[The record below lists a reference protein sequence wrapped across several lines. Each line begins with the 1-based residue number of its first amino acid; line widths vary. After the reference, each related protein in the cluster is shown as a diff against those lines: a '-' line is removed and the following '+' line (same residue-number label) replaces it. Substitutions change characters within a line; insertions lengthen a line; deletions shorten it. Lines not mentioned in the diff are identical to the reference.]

1 MPKGDRPN
9 RFKII
14 PKEEVEKEIML
25 GKQLAPS
32 KQGNFKDITGQS
44 FADGNITVIGRY
56 REKSADDRA
65 QWICKCNLC
74 GRYFMCPEKAYVQ
87 ETLNPADV

>member
-1 MPKGDRPN
+1 MDRNGLYPISIYYTSEESDNMPKGDRPN

-32 KQGNFKDITGQS
+32 KQARKF
-44 FADGNITVIGRY
+44 
-56 REKSADDRA
+56 
-65 QWICKCNLC
+65 
-74 GRYFMCPEKAYVQ
+74 
-87 ETLNPADV
+87 